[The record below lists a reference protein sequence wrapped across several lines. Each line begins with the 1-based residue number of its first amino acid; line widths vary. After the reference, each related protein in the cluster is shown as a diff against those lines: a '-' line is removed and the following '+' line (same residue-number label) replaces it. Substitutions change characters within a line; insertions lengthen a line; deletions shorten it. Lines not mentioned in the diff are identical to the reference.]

1 MELTDFYRSFTED
14 ELVRGAEYYFADEL
28 KDLEIKKDKRSVAKP
43 PVKISAKWPEHIYK
57 KDGEETISYN
67 KCSITIH
74 PFAGL
79 PCSCECKCEEFDNN
93 LYGCSHT
100 AALLV
105 AYMVQEKGGDVFAG
119 TFLEERLKDLANVE
133 DPFVPGVLKKT
144 DGRLLMLLDNTAE
157 EALPTWPQKTIFTT
171 APASLEVECAL
182 TVSDRENLLLDLKVG
197 ARKKYVIKNIEE
209 FLWYYRNEL
218 LYSLGKEMVHLCPSA
233 FTTESRK
240 ILDYLVSLMDAKEKG
255 LLSNRRLFSQGS
267 GRAERYMIFS
277 GRELDGLMDLLD
289 GRTIT
294 FNEVTGC
301 EIQLAK
307 KGICGTLKKKAYGAS
322 LQINDLY
329 CLCMTGA
336 WMYMFDKSSIFRIAI
351 DSTREIKELEKLFGW
366 TEPLYVREADI
377 GRVLNRLMPL
387 FDNYG
392 TLVTK
397 GIETENYEKEKPA
410 FEFRLD
416 YTGEGLLTCEAFA
429 VYSGQDIRCHL
440 FDNQSDRNRRNV
452 SAETVVDEL
461 LIELFDEMDAKSF
474 LLYSELNE
482 SELFCFLCDNL
493 PRLEAIGTVLSTDKL
508 KRSRVRYLPKVS
520 AVVKAERGNLLLSIS
535 SAGISDEEMASI
547 LGAYRKKKKYF
558 RLKSGEFVSLETK
571 EEKAWET
578 LSELYEN
585 YGKKNPANIKI
596 PMFRALY
603 LKEALEK
610 KEAVDFDPSEEYLEL
625 LKRMDPDSMKDQ
637 PVPKALEK
645 VIRPYQIEG
654 YRWIKLLKNCGF
666 GGILA
671 DDMGLGK
678 TLQVLSFLLSEKN
691 KNKRKKKMPS
701 LVVCPASLVYNW
713 KREIET
719 YTSELSVAIIAG
731 TVEERS
737 DKISRSLD
745 KDIWVTSYD
754 LLKRDISL
762 YEGIHFAN
770 EIIDEAQYIKNHNT
784 QASQSVRLVESDFRL
799 ALTGTPI
806 ENHLSEL
813 WSIMD
818 YLMPGFLYDH
828 SGFQQ
833 NYEIPIVAGNN
844 PEIRERLRS
853 MVHPFILRRMKKQV
867 LKELP
872 EKMEETIYIRL
883 ESEQK
888 KLYQANAKKMRD
900 ELDHM
905 SAAEFKTGK
914 LQFLAQLMTLREI
927 CCDPALVY
935 ESYKGGSAKLE
946 ACLELIQQSIQS
958 GHKLLLFSQFTSMLD
973 IICKRLKEESIDFHR
988 IDGSTGKEKRMQMVD
1003 SFANDDVPVFCISLK
1018 AGGTG
1023 LNLTAADIVIH
1034 YDPWWNR
1041 AAQDQA
1047 TDRTHRIGQTHTVN
1061 VYELITEDTIEERI
1075 QKIKESKKQLAEDI
1089 LSGGEI
1095 SSASFNKDEML
1106 RLLS

>member
-1 MELTDFYRSFTED
+1 M
-14 ELVRGAEYYFADEL
+14 
-28 KDLEIKKDKRSVAKP
+28 
-43 PVKISAKWPEHIYK
+43 
-57 KDGEETISYN
+57 
-67 KCSITIH
+67 
-74 PFAGL
+74 
-79 PCSCECKCEEFDNN
+79 
-93 LYGCSHT
+93 
-100 AALLV
+100 
-105 AYMVQEKGGDVFAG
+105 
-119 TFLEERLKDLANVE
+119 
-133 DPFVPGVLKKT
+133 
-144 DGRLLMLLDNTAE
+144 
-157 EALPTWPQKTIFTT
+157 
-171 APASLEVECAL
+171 
-182 TVSDRENLLLDLKVG
+182 
-197 ARKKYVIKNIEE
+197 
-209 FLWYYRNEL
+209 
-218 LYSLGKEMVHLCPSA
+218 
-233 FTTESRK
+233 
-240 ILDYLVSLMDAKEKG
+240 
-255 LLSNRRLFSQGS
+255 
-267 GRAERYMIFS
+267 
-277 GRELDGLMDLLD
+277 
-289 GRTIT
+289 
-294 FNEVTGC
+294 
-301 EIQLAK
+301 
-307 KGICGTLKKKAYGAS
+307 
-322 LQINDLY
+322 
-329 CLCMTGA
+329 
-336 WMYMFDKSSIFRIAI
+336 
-351 DSTREIKELEKLFGW
+351 
-366 TEPLYVREADI
+366 
-377 GRVLNRLMPL
+377 
-387 FDNYG
+387 
-392 TLVTK
+392 
-397 GIETENYEKEKPA
+397 
-410 FEFRLD
+410 
-416 YTGEGLLTCEAFA
+416 
-429 VYSGQDIRCHL
+429 
-440 FDNQSDRNRRNV
+440 
-452 SAETVVDEL
+452 
-461 LIELFDEMDAKSF
+461 
-474 LLYSELNE
+474 
-482 SELFCFLCDNL
+482 
-493 PRLEAIGTVLSTDKL
+493 
-508 KRSRVRYLPKVS
+508 
-520 AVVKAERGNLLLSIS
+520 
-535 SAGISDEEMASI
+535 
-547 LGAYRKKKKYF
+547 
-558 RLKSGEFVSLETK
+558 
-571 EEKAWET
+571 
-578 LSELYEN
+578 
-585 YGKKNPANIKI
+585 
-596 PMFRALY
+596 
-603 LKEALEK
+603 
-610 KEAVDFDPSEEYLEL
+610 
-625 LKRMDPDSMKDQ
+625 
-637 PVPKALEK
+637 
-645 VIRPYQIEG
+645 
-654 YRWIKLLKNCGF
+654 
-666 GGILA
+666 
-671 DDMGLGK
+671 
-678 TLQVLSFLLSEKN
+678 
-691 KNKRKKKMPS
+691 
-701 LVVCPASLVYNW
+701 
-713 KREIET
+713 
-719 YTSELSVAIIAG
+719 
-731 TVEERS
+731 
-737 DKISRSLD
+737 
-745 KDIWVTSYD
+745 
-754 LLKRDISL
+754 

-973 IICKRLKEESIDFHR
+973 IICKRLKEENIDFHR